1 MANIVN
7 TMNVSGLVSQYGI
20 YTFVGTTT
28 AGNYYHFKTNC
39 TLNTFI
45 MTKIEA
51 LGNNYRRGNN
61 IRCAWTWYTY
71 TYLTNETSQSIYAG
85 LTAQNPYMSSDGYV
99 CFKAYTDYPG
109 DISFTFNVTQ
119 ANPTGTAAVSITAAS
134 QNSTSGNYY

>member
-1 MANIVN
+1 MNI
-7 TMNVSGLVSQYGI
+7 SGVVCQYGI
-20 YTFVGTTT
+20 YTFFSTSN
-28 AGNYYHFKTNC
+28 ANNYYHFKTNC
-39 TLNTFI
+39 TLSTYI

-51 LGNNYRRGNN
+51 LGNNYAMGKN

-71 TYLTNETSQSIYAG
+71 SHLASETSQSIYAG

-99 CFKAYTDYPG
+99 CFKGYTASPG

-134 QNSTSGNYY
+134 QNSTSGSYY